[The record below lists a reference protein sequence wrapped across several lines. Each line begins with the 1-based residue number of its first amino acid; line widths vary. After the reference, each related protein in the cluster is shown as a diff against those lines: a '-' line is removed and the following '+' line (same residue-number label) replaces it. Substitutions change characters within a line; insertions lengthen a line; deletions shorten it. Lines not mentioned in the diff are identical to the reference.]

1 MLKVG
6 RDSALGALIALIIGI
21 AGVAAIIKIIDDA
34 TKEKKYVCPE
44 CGHILRHGISRCP
57 KCGIPLRWA

>member
-1 MLKVG
+1 MA
-6 RDSALGALIALIIGI
+6 RDSAVGALIGLILGI
-21 AGVAAIIKIIDDA
+21 VGVAAVIKIINDA

-44 CGHILRHGISRCP
+44 CGHILRHGTSRCP